1 MASFSKL
8 FLFSLLLVGL
18 SSCGQDRT
26 EEQHQN
32 QGSEENSAANDVDA
46 APVVAPAP
54 PPPPPDPLR
63 HQPQLA
69 AAERMVV
76 YIDGEQRV
84 VDRNAA
90 VKAGFVEL
98 DFSDTWTPT
107 IFEERTDDQGEL
119 QLNRYRKTFLD
130 LADDQSDGNGNALRK
145 NEPRK

>member
-1 MASFSKL
+1 
-8 FLFSLLLVGL
+8 
-18 SSCGQDRT
+18 
-26 EEQHQN
+26 
-32 QGSEENSAANDVDA
+32 
-46 APVVAPAP
+46 
-54 PPPPPDPLR
+54 
-63 HQPQLA
+63 
-69 AAERMVV
+69 MVV

-145 NEPRK
+145 NERNFRSLWHSTQLKNRPEPLCQRCR